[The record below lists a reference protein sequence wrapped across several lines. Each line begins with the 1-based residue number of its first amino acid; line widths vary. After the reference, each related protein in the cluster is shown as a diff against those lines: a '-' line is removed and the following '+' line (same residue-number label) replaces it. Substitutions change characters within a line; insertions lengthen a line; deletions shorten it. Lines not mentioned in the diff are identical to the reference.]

1 MKKFVLKFLW
11 LDRALAVS
19 LDQVVGEKTIPLT
32 FFFAWPCR
40 DAWEDMRVYFDSI
53 NLVPDIEAVSF
64 LNRITEVVNYWQETH
79 RTEKEEKLDINKV
92 REKFKDCIFIG
103 YN

>member
-11 LDRALAVS
+11 LERVLGVS

-32 FFFAWPCR
+32 TFFYWPYK
-40 DAWEDMRVYFDSI
+40 DAWEEMRVYFDSI
-53 NLVPDIEAVSF
+53 NWVPATEAVSF
-64 LNRITEVVNYWQETH
+64 LNRITEVINYWQET
-79 RTEKEEKLDINKV
+79 RLPLKKEKVDISEV

-103 YN
+103 YD